1 MKWLSS
7 LVVWVLAGVALA
19 WALDNT
25 AMVSLFVGSQRI
37 DLSLNLVMIALVA
50 VCWLLLSLKY
60 LSAGL
65 RLAAAKAKW
74 GRVQRV
80 ERGAMALLVDSIS
93 LHLAGRHGKALSAA
107 S

>member
-37 DLSLNLVMIALVA
+37 DLSLNVVMIALVA
-50 VCWLLLSLKY
+50 VCWLLLSLKN

-65 RLAAAKAKW
+65 RLAAAKAKFGFDDTNEW
-74 GRVQRV
+74 QHMCDYTGDFVTPV
-80 ERGAMALLVDSIS
+80 KLD
-93 LHLAGRHGKALSAA
+93 
-107 S
+107 